1 MFQVEKHLKAQRA
14 ENDLFWRFLQKIE
27 LEEST
32 EINQITI
39 NHLTLRLVNNNTAVV
54 VAEHKHNT
62 LYTFIPPSTIVD
74 RGSLCLR
81 DFVVLQLILRRN

>member
-39 NHLTLRLVNNNTAVV
+39 HHNTLSSRLNNNTESR
-54 VAEHKHNT
+54 VA
-62 LYTFIPPSTIVD
+62 TI
-74 RGSLCLR
+74 
-81 DFVVLQLILRRN
+81 